1 MGKRRSKNRKQQ
13 AKRQTFLNGIV
24 SGNTNAKGNLTNSAM
39 ATIRDVIVGVVVGG
53 AAGAAIGKPALLVGA
68 AITGVGHYKQMPLAT
83 ILGMGMMA
91 SNIIAASKTVNGTEA
106 TGIDGMK
113 DRVNTFKESM
123 KERLYLTVILP
134 KKAAVNGMG
143 KTNHY
148 PYPMEQVEGNIHEL
162 DMRALDRIE
171 QQIAKSGQDFQSQ
184 VHGFLGSAEL
194 SDEVNY

>member
-24 SGNTNAKGNLTNSAM
+24 SGNNNAKGSLTNSAL
-39 ATIRDVIVGVVVGG
+39 ATIRDVVVGVVVGG

-91 SNIIAASKTVNGTEA
+91 SNIITSNKSISGTDSK
-106 TGIDGMK
+106 GIEGVK
-113 DRVNTFKESM
+113 ERVNTFKESI
-123 KERLYLTVILP
+123 KDRLYLTVIIP
-134 KKAAVNGMG
+134 KKSTVSGIE
-143 KTNHY
+143 KVNHY
-148 PYPMEQVEGNIHEL
+148 QYPMQQIEGNIREL

-171 QQIAKSGQDFQSQ
+171 QQIVKSGQDFQNQ
-184 VHGFLGSAEL
+184 VQGFLGSAEL